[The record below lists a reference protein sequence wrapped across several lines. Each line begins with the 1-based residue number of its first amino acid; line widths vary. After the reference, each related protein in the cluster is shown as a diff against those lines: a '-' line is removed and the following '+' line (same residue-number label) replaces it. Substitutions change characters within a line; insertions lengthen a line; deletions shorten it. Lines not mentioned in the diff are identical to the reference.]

1 MALQAF
7 GMFILGLECILRFRP
22 NIVIDTQGCAFAY
35 PWFWIA
41 AVPIVAY
48 VHYPFISFDMIS
60 AVSDGRVT
68 VNNSFIFAH
77 SKILSVIKMQYY
89 RLLAVIYG
97 VCGAAASLAMVNS
110 TWTQDHIRSLW
121 RWTQCSLVYPPCDL
135 SRMQAFDI
143 QEEREPIIFSLAQ
156 FRPEK
161 NQLLQVHILKRL
173 FERRPEWSS
182 SIKLIFYGGCRNK
195 ADEGRA
201 RAIEKLAEEIG
212 IRVKFMGS
220 LLIDRIL
227 LRFM

>member
-1 MALQAF
+1 
-7 GMFILGLECILRFRP
+7 
-22 NIVIDTQGCAFAY
+22 
-35 PWFWIA
+35 
-41 AVPIVAY
+41 
-48 VHYPFISFDMIS
+48 
-60 AVSDGRVT
+60 
-68 VNNSFIFAH
+68 
-77 SKILSVIKMQYY
+77 
-89 RLLAVIYG
+89 
-97 VCGAAASLAMVNS
+97 
-110 TWTQDHIRSLW
+110 
-121 RWTQCSLVYPPCDL
+121 
-135 SRMQAFDI
+135 MQAFDI